1 MTNPLKIS
9 ARVEIDASQA
19 KQGAAESSQAVAS
32 IGAAANQ
39 TAEQLEKLKRAAG
52 DGLRA
57 PAGAGSTG
65 AELDRLRAK
74 YNPLYAAI
82 MQYKQAQLEIRS
94 AHSAGA
100 LSADEMTA
108 ALDRN
113 RRSTLASI
121 DAIKGRNR
129 AIADTP
135 VATNV
140 NNGVRGFETA
150 NIAAQLQ
157 DIGVTTAMGMSPL
170 QIALQQGTQLS
181 AIIGSM
187 QNPIRG
193 LAAAF
198 MSVVSPVSLVTIGII
213 AAGTAAIQYFSGIF
227 SNANDAKSVL
237 EGHAELIQRLKGA
250 YGEAA
255 EGLKTYAE
263 ESEKIVR
270 QDVMDRIKAYEAAIL
285 EAGESIRDN
294 LHLDP
299 AIFNGATYTI
309 ELMRAAIYSLD
320 QGIKSGKPDLQ
331 AFISRLI
338 DIENQSGTP
347 ERVREIIKE
356 IRTAAKDGIEAQR
369 ALEPLVSTINGVG
382 NSAAG
387 QIGNIKAFAKAL
399 NDLGNIAMPSLTDT
413 DRIAAA
419 TNAGLRALNN
429 GGQIN
434 EEARRRLLIQ
444 QQRAQLRLENQNPT
458 VINSDG
464 NRTNVPLPG
473 SKPITLGDRDRAAER
488 AASST
493 ANAYRDLIKTADDR
507 VAQMKLEA
515 ELAGQ
520 TGVAADALRFKL
532 DLLQQ
537 SEEKGRSLSAKQVEA
552 INSRVDAFKKYAE
565 AAASAKLKADLLFE
579 REQMGRSSMD
589 QQIAGALRSSG
600 LPVDFDSYEA
610 GLIRTNYQLQYARDL
625 AGEFTST
632 FFDGLRQGE
641 SVWEAFGNAGVK
653 ALQRIADTLMN
664 DVLNSMFSVS
674 SASSGSG
681 GGLFSGLLGGLGSL
695 FGGGK
700 GAFPSAPGGLYAKG
714 GTFLD
719 GISGYS
725 NQVVNRPTMFAF
737 AKGTGLMGEAGP
749 EAIMPLT
756 RDASGR
762 LGVSADVSPL
772 MSQKQS
778 AGVSAGAQRIELAI
792 KLGLSVDESGNIIP
806 IVKQIVAEDA
816 PEIAMTVV
824 ESYDRDLPNR
834 IAQIDADP
842 RLR

>member
-198 MSVVSPVSLVTIGII
+198 MSVVSPVSLVTIGVI
-213 AAGTAAIQYFSGIF
+213 AAGTAAIQYFSTIG
-227 SNANDAKSVL
+227 SEGEKSKALL
-237 EGHAELIQRLKGA
+237 EEQAELVSNVVRQW
-250 YGEAA
+250 GEAVPA
-255 EGLKTYAE
+255 L
-263 ESEKIVR
+263 
-270 QDVMDRIKAYEAAIL
+270 KAYSDALQAAKDSQEL
-285 EAGESIRDN
+285 LKATDQTAGQQWEIARKQVVDLNIEFADLMTMMQSAGLDAESIKGLQRSWDGVTESIRKGKTDTEAMN
-294 LHLDP
+294 SVQQGLASALQTTGIP
-299 AIFNGATYTI
+299 AIGNFSKAFGDLSNTIAGAARQANIFREQALQALLTGQNGPDLNQLSPLFT
-309 ELMRAAIYSLD
+309 EN
-320 QGIKSGKPDLQ
+320 GKFVSGKD
-331 AFISRLI
+331 F
-338 DIENQSGTP
+338 TP
-347 ERVREIIKE
+347 INAPVPEKR
-356 IRTAAKDGIEAQR
+356 
-369 ALEPLVSTINGVG
+369 PLVELSYLPGEEKELK
-382 NSAAG
+382 SAAR
-387 QIGNIKAFAKAL
+387 
-399 NDLGNIAMPSLTDT
+399 S
-413 DRIAAA
+413 A
-419 TNAGLRALNN
+419 TSA
-429 GGQIN
+429 
-434 EEARRRLLIQ
+434 
-444 QQRAQLRLENQNPT
+444 
-458 VINSDG
+458 
-464 NRTNVPLPG
+464 
-473 SKPITLGDRDRAAER
+473 
-488 AASST
+488 
-493 ANAYRDLIKTADDR
+493 ANAYRDLIKSADDR

-537 SEEKGRSLSAKQVEA
+537 SEEKSRSLSSKQVEA
-552 INSRVDAFKKYAE
+552 INSRVEAFKKYAE

-589 QQIAGALRSSG
+589 QQIAGALRASG

-737 AKGTGLMGEAGP
+737 ANGTGLMGEAGP

-806 IVKQIVAEDA
+806 IVKQIVAEEA

>member
-1 MTNPLKIS
+1 MNNPLKIS

-39 TAEQLEKLKRAAG
+39 TADQLEKLKRAAG

-94 AHSAGA
+94 AHAAGA

-135 VATNV
+135 VAANV

-181 AIIGSM
+181 AIIGGM

-198 MSVVSPVSLVTIGII
+198 MSVVSPISLVTIGVI
-213 AAGTAAIQYFSGIF
+213 AAGTAAIQYFSTF
-227 SNANDAKSVL
+227 SSEGEKSKALL
-237 EGHAELIQRLKGA
+237 EEQAELVGNVVRQW
-250 YGEAA
+250 GEAVPA
-255 EGLKTYAE
+255 L
-263 ESEKIVR
+263 
-270 QDVMDRIKAYEAAIL
+270 KAYSEALQSAKDAQELLKATDQTAGQQWEIARKQVVDLNVEFADLMTMLQSAGL
-285 EAGESIRDN
+285 EAEFLKSLQRSWDGVTDSVRKGKTDTEAMNSVQQSLASALQSTGVPAVGNFTKAFGDLSNTIAGAARQANIFREQALQALLTGQNGPN
-294 LHLDP
+294 LNQLSP
-299 AIFNGATYTI
+299 LFTENG
-309 ELMRAAIYSLD
+309 
-320 QGIKSGKPDLQ
+320 KFVSGKD
-331 AFISRLI
+331 F
-338 DIENQSGTP
+338 TP
-347 ERVREIIKE
+347 INPPVPEKRPLRELSYLPGEEKE
-356 IRTAAKDGIEAQR
+356 LK
-369 ALEPLVSTINGVG
+369 
-382 NSAAG
+382 
-387 QIGNIKAFAKAL
+387 
-399 NDLGNIAMPSLTDT
+399 
-413 DRIAAA
+413 AAA
-419 TNAGLRALNN
+419 RSATSA
-429 GGQIN
+429 
-434 EEARRRLLIQ
+434 
-444 QQRAQLRLENQNPT
+444 
-458 VINSDG
+458 
-464 NRTNVPLPG
+464 
-473 SKPITLGDRDRAAER
+473 
-488 AASST
+488 

-537 SEEKGRSLSAKQVEA
+537 SEEKGRSLSSKQVEA

-579 REQMGRSSMD
+579 REQLGRSSMD

-610 GLIRTNYQLQYARDL
+610 GLIRTNVQLQYARDL
-625 AGEFTST
+625 AGDFTST

-641 SVWEAFGNAGVK
+641 SVWDAFGNAGVK

-695 FGGGK
+695 FGGGT

-714 GTFLD
+714 GTFLA
-719 GISGYS
+719 GIHGYS

-772 MSQKQS
+772 MSPKQAAAAS
-778 AGVSAGAQRIELAI
+778 ATAQRIELAI

>member
-39 TAEQLEKLKRAAG
+39 TAEQLEKLKKAAG
-52 DGLRA
+52 EGLRT
-57 PAGAGSTG
+57 PAGASSTG

-74 YNPLYAAI
+74 YNPLYAVI
-82 MQYKQAQLEIRS
+82 MRYKEAQLEIRG
-94 AHSAGA
+94 AHAAGA

-121 DAIKGRNR
+121 DAIKGRNKV
-129 AIADTP
+129 IADTP
-135 VATNV
+135 A
-140 NNGVRGFETA
+140 NNNNQRFQTA
-150 NIAAQLQ
+150 NLAFQAQ
-157 DIGVTTAMGMSPL
+157 DIITTGAFMPWWTV
-170 QIALQQGTQLS
+170 ALQQGPQVAS
-181 AIIGSM
+181 VMGSM
-187 QNPIRG
+187 ENKAQG
-193 LAAAF
+193 LRDAF
-198 MSVVSPVSLVTIGII
+198 MSLISPWSLISV
-213 AAGTAAIQYFSGIF
+213 AAVGATAFAIQYFTSAEEG
-227 SNANDAKSVL
+227 AKSADEIL
-237 EGHAELIQRLKGA
+237 KGHAETVRSLKER

-255 EGLKTYAE
+255 SGLREYVNEGMSGTLVD
-263 ESEKIVR
+263 IR
-270 QDVMDRIKAYEAAIL
+270 DRLQDARDLITEAATARSTYSPMITPFVKETDTTVVKQWRQAFIEL
-285 EAGESIRDN
+285 RESIRGGEPDILRFRDAMARIAGNNEVPEGLRTLAKEMRDFKDEGVVETARAIPGMVQQIN
-294 LHLDP
+294 LIGGN
-299 AIFNGATYTI
+299 AQNQVAAVQ
-309 ELMRAAIYSLD
+309 EL
-320 QGIKSGKPDLQ
+320 
-331 AFISRLI
+331 
-338 DIENQSGTP
+338 N
-347 ERVREIIKE
+347 
-356 IRTAAKDGIEAQR
+356 
-369 ALEPLVSTINGVG
+369 
-382 NSAAG
+382 
-387 QIGNIKAFAKAL
+387 KAL
-399 NDLGNIAMPSLTDT
+399 RELAGIAMPAMTDA
-413 DRIAAA
+413 D
-419 TNAGLRALNN
+419 N
-429 GGQIN
+429 
-434 EEARRRLLIQ
+434 ARRLYQTALSNARNRE
-444 QQRAQLRLENQNPT
+444 QRDDAYGAYQDALRRIDNQNPT

-464 NRTNVPLPG
+464 NQTKVPLPG
-473 SKPITLGDRDRAAER
+473 SKPVTLGDRDRGAER
-488 AASST
+488 AATSA

-579 REQMGRSSMD
+579 REQLGRSSMD

-610 GLIRTNYQLQYARDL
+610 GLIRTNVQLQYARDL
-625 AGEFTST
+625 AGDFTST

-641 SVWEAFGNAGVK
+641 SVWDAFGNAGVK

-695 FGGGK
+695 FGGGT

-714 GTFLD
+714 GTFLA
-719 GISGYS
+719 GIHGYS

-756 RDASGR
+756 RDTSGR

-772 MSQKQS
+772 MSPRQTAATS
-778 AGVSAGAQRIELAI
+778 TTAQRIELAI

>member
-19 KQGAAESSQAVAS
+19 KQGATESSQAVAS

-39 TAEQLEKLKRAAG
+39 TAEQLEKLKKAAG
-52 DGLRA
+52 EGLRT
-57 PAGAGSTG
+57 PAGASSTG

-74 YNPLYAAI
+74 YNPLYAVI
-82 MQYKQAQLEIRS
+82 MRYKEAQLEIRG
-94 AHSAGA
+94 AHAAGA
-100 LSADEMTA
+100 LSVDEMTA

-121 DAIKGRNR
+121 DAIKGRNKV
-129 AIADTP
+129 IADTP
-135 VATNV
+135 A
-140 NNGVRGFETA
+140 NNNNQRFQTA
-150 NIAAQLQ
+150 NLAFQAQ
-157 DIGVTTAMGMSPL
+157 DIITTGAFMPWWTV
-170 QIALQQGTQLS
+170 ALQQGPQVAS
-181 AIIGSM
+181 VMGSM
-187 QNPIRG
+187 ENKAQG
-193 LAAAF
+193 LRDAF
-198 MSVVSPVSLVTIGII
+198 MSLISPWSLISV
-213 AAGTAAIQYFSGIF
+213 AAVGATAFAIQYFTSAEDG
-227 SNANDAKSVL
+227 AKSADEIL
-237 EGHAELIQRLKGA
+237 KGHAETVRSLKER

-255 EGLKTYAE
+255 SGLREYVNEGMSGTLVD
-263 ESEKIVR
+263 IR
-270 QDVMDRIKAYEAAIL
+270 DRLQDARDLITEAATARSTYSPMITPFVKDTDTAVVKQWRQAFIDL
-285 EAGESIRDN
+285 RESIRSGEPDILRFRDAMARIAGN
-294 LHLDP
+294 NEVPEGLRTLAKEMRDFKDEGVVETAR
-299 AIFNGATYTI
+299 AIPG
-309 ELMRAAIYSLD
+309 MV
-320 QGIKSGKPDLQ
+320 Q
-331 AFISRLI
+331 
-338 DIENQSGTP
+338 
-347 ERVREIIKE
+347 
-356 IRTAAKDGIEAQR
+356 
-369 ALEPLVSTINGVG
+369 
-382 NSAAG
+382 
-387 QIGNIKAFAKAL
+387 QIGLIGGNAQNQVAAVQELNKAL
-399 NDLGNIAMPSLTDT
+399 RELAGIAMPAMTDA
-413 DRIAAA
+413 D
-419 TNAGLRALNN
+419 N
-429 GGQIN
+429 
-434 EEARRRLLIQ
+434 ARRLYQTALSNARNRE
-444 QQRAQLRLENQNPT
+444 QRDDAYGAYQDALRRIDNQNPT

-464 NRTNVPLPG
+464 NQTKVPLPG
-473 SKPITLGDRDRAAER
+473 SKPVTLGDRDRGAER
-488 AASST
+488 AATSA

-579 REQMGRSSMD
+579 REQLDRSSMD

-610 GLIRTNYQLQYARDL
+610 GLIRTNVQLQYARDL
-625 AGEFTST
+625 AGDFTST

-641 SVWEAFGNAGVK
+641 SVWDAFGNAGVK

-695 FGGGK
+695 FGGGT

-714 GTFLD
+714 GTFLA
-719 GISGYS
+719 GIHGYS
-725 NQVVNRPTMFAF
+725 NQVVNKPTMFAF

-772 MSQKQS
+772 MSPKQAS
-778 AGVSAGAQRIELAI
+778 AASATAQRIELAI

>member
-1 MTNPLKIS
+1 MADPLRIS
-9 ARVEIDASQA
+9 ARIEIDPSKAQ
-19 KQGAAESSQAVAS
+19 QGAAEASKAVSS

-39 TAEQLEKLKRAAG
+39 TAEQLEKLNQAAG
-52 DGLRA
+52 DGLRT
-57 PAGAGSTG
+57 PLGGNSTG

-74 YNPLYAAI
+74 YNPLYAVI

-94 AHSAGA
+94 AHAAGA

-108 ALDRN
+108 ALDRS

-121 DAIKGRNR
+121 DAIKGRNK

-135 VATNV
+135 VAANV
-140 NNGVRGFETA
+140 NTGVRGFETA

-181 AIIGSM
+181 AIIGGM

-198 MSVVSPVSLVTIGII
+198 MSVVSPVSLVTIGVI
-213 AAGTAAIQYFSGIF
+213 AAGTAAIQYFSTFG
-227 SNANDAKSVL
+227 SEGEKSKALL
-237 EGHAELIQRLKGA
+237 EEQAELVGNVVRQW
-250 YGEAA
+250 GEAVPALKAYSEALQSAKDAQELLKATDQTAGQQWEIARKQVVDLNVEFADLMTMLQSAGLEA
-255 EGLKTYAE
+255 ESLKSLQRSWDDVTDSVRKGKTDTEAMN
-263 ESEKIVR
+263 SVQQSLVSALQSTGIPAVGNFSKAFGDLSNTIAGAVR
-270 QDVMDRIKAYEAAIL
+270 QANIFREQALQALVT
-285 EAGESIRDN
+285 GQNGPN
-294 LHLDP
+294 LNQLSP
-299 AIFNGATYTI
+299 LFTENG
-309 ELMRAAIYSLD
+309 
-320 QGIKSGKPDLQ
+320 KFVSGKD
-331 AFISRLI
+331 F
-338 DIENQSGTP
+338 TP
-347 ERVREIIKE
+347 INPPVPEKRPLRELSYMPGEEKE
-356 IRTAAKDGIEAQR
+356 LK
-369 ALEPLVSTINGVG
+369 
-382 NSAAG
+382 
-387 QIGNIKAFAKAL
+387 
-399 NDLGNIAMPSLTDT
+399 
-413 DRIAAA
+413 AAA
-419 TNAGLRALNN
+419 RSATSA
-429 GGQIN
+429 
-434 EEARRRLLIQ
+434 
-444 QQRAQLRLENQNPT
+444 
-458 VINSDG
+458 
-464 NRTNVPLPG
+464 
-473 SKPITLGDRDRAAER
+473 
-488 AASST
+488 

-579 REQMGRSSMD
+579 REQLGRSSMD

-610 GLIRTNYQLQYARDL
+610 GLIRTNVQLQYARDL
-625 AGEFTST
+625 AWDFTST

-641 SVWEAFGNAGVK
+641 SVWDAFGNAGVK

-695 FGGGK
+695 FGGGT

-725 NQVVNRPTMFAF
+725 NRVVNKPTMFAF

-772 MSQKQS
+772 MSPRQ
-778 AGVSAGAQRIELAI
+778 AAAATAQRIELAI

>member
-1 MTNPLKIS
+1 MGNPLKIS

-32 IGAAANQ
+32 IGTAADQ
-39 TAEQLEKLKRAAG
+39 TATQLEKLKKAAG
-52 DGLRA
+52 EGLRT
-57 PAGAGSTG
+57 PSNSNSTG

-74 YNPLYAAI
+74 YSPLYAVI

-121 DAIKGRNR
+121 DAIKGRNK
-129 AIADTP
+129 AITETP
-135 VATNV
+135 ANS
-140 NNGVRGFETA
+140 NNQRFQTA
-150 NIAAQLQ
+150 NLAFQAQ
-157 DIGVTTAMGMSPL
+157 DIITTGAFMPWWTV
-170 QIALQQGTQLS
+170 ALQQGPQVAS
-181 AIIGSM
+181 VMGSM
-187 QNPIRG
+187 ENKAQG
-193 LAAAF
+193 LRDAF
-198 MSVVSPVSLVTIGII
+198 MSLISPWSLISV
-213 AAGTAAIQYFSGIF
+213 AAVGATAFAIQYFTSAEEG
-227 SNANDAKSVL
+227 AKSADEIL
-237 EGHAELIQRLKGA
+237 KGHAETVRSLKER

-255 EGLKTYAE
+255 SGLREYVNEGMSGTLVD
-263 ESEKIVR
+263 IR
-270 QDVMDRIKAYEAAIL
+270 DRLQDARDLITEAATARSTYSPMITPFVKDTDTAVVKQWRQAFIDL
-285 EAGESIRDN
+285 RESIR
-294 LHLDP
+294 
-299 AIFNGATYTI
+299 GG
-309 ELMRAAIYSLD
+309 E
-320 QGIKSGKPDLQ
+320 PDILRFRD
-331 AFISRLI
+331 AMARI
-338 DIENQSGTP
+338 
-347 ERVREIIKE
+347 
-356 IRTAAKDGIEAQR
+356 A
-369 ALEPLVSTINGVG
+369 G
-382 NSAAG
+382 NSEVPEGLRTLAKEMRDFKDEGVVETARAIPG
-387 QIGNIKAFAKAL
+387 MVQQIGLIGGNAQNQVAAVQELNKAL
-399 NDLGNIAMPSLTDT
+399 RELAGIAMPAMTD
-413 DRIAAA
+413 AE
-419 TNAGLRALNN
+419 N
-429 GGQIN
+429 
-434 EEARRRLLIQ
+434 ARRLYQTALSNARNRE
-444 QQRAQLRLENQNPT
+444 QRDDAYGAYQDALRRVDNQNPT

-464 NRTNVPLPG
+464 NQTKVPLPG
-473 SKPITLGDRDRAAER
+473 AKPVTLGDRDRTAER
-488 AASST
+488 AATST

-537 SEEKGRSLSAKQVEA
+537 SEEKGRSLSAKQIEA

-714 GTFLD
+714 ATFLD
-719 GISGYS
+719 GIHGYS
-725 NQVVNRPTMFAF
+725 NQVVNKPTMFAF

-772 MSQKQS
+772 MSSKQAAAAS
-778 AGVSAGAQRIELAI
+778 ATAQRIELAI

-816 PEIAMTVV
+816 PEIAMSIV
-824 ESYDRDLPNR
+824 ESYDRDMPNR
-834 IAQIDADP
+834 IAQINADP